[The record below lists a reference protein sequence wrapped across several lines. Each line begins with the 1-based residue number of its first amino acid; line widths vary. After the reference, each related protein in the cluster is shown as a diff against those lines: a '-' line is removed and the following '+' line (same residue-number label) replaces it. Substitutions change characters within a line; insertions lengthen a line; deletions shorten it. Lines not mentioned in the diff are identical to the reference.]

1 MHCCYTGTAGDI
13 SLVAGPELP
22 ALSPDLFTSLLRPVI
37 FPAGLSPMEPI
48 HPCSPLPFRET
59 VDYTGPRGKWP
70 TQYTLSTGHHGAE
83 WFSVHGQEGRELNA
97 GCSPDSELGC
107 VPSGSFVILPTLF
120 QKKENSSAKDPGGS
134 KL

>member
-83 WFSVHGQEGRELNA
+83 WFSVHGQAGRELNA
-97 GCSPDSELGC
+97 GCSPVAELGS

-120 QKKENSSAKDPGGS
+120 QKKRKQLCKGS
-134 KL
+134 MGK

>member
-37 FPAGLSPMEPI
+37 FPAGLSPMEPV
-48 HPCSPLPFRET
+48 HPGSPSPFRET
-59 VDYTGPRGKWP
+59 VDHTWPRGKWP

-83 WFSVHGQEGRELNA
+83 WFSVHGQAGRELNA
-97 GCSPDSELGC
+97 GCSPVAELGS

-120 QKKENSSAKDPGGS
+120 QKKRKQLCKGS
-134 KL
+134 MGK